1 MTYEEVRQTYSCAL
15 PTEQEL
21 RDFFANLNMHLAVE
35 DHQGPKGTQ
44 KNLVLYFTPFRGK
57 YLNYIRCFNT
67 FHKNKTRHYSAPY
80 IEDDHK
86 PHFQSQFPIYIV
98 LVSDRLNRGKDV
110 PFELSYGY
118 MSTNNSGYCTFA
130 IKRNN
135 RNITDS
141 VYPMRTNVFKQTDS
155 GLEVHSLKHYW
166 PYYIL
171 LSETDAR
178 RGFCIVSF
186 DLEGKWGANSLFGSD
201 CLIPKHKSLN
211 YLYALME
218 CSLDKLNKN
227 KVFAKSSNKINTDF
241 QLSER
246 EDWYEKQGL

>member
-1 MTYEEVRQTYSCAL
+1 MTYEEARQTYSCAL

-35 DHQGPKGTQ
+35 DHQGPSGTQ

-67 FHKNKTRHYSAPY
+67 FHKNKTRQYSAPY

-98 LVSDRLNRGKDV
+98 LVSDRLNRGTEV
-110 PFELSYGY
+110 PFELNPGY
-118 MSTNNSGYCTFA
+118 MSSASGYLTFA

-135 RNITDS
+135 RNIADS
-141 VYPMRTNVFKQTDS
+141 VYPMKTNVFKWTDS
-155 GLEVHSLKHYW
+155 GLGVYSLKHYW

-178 RGFCIVSF
+178 RGFCIVSWR
-186 DLEGKWGANSLFGSD
+186 LTSLFGSD
-201 CLIPKHKSLN
+201 CLIPKHKSLD

-218 CSLDKLNKN
+218 CSLDKFNKN
-227 KVFAKSSNKINTDF
+227 KVFAKSSNKINRDF

-246 EDWYEKQGL
+246 EDWYEK

>member
-35 DHQGPKGTQ
+35 DHQGPSGTQ

-67 FHKNKTRHYSAPY
+67 FHKNKTRSYSAPY

-98 LVSDRLNRGKDV
+98 LVSDRLNRVNDV
-110 PFELSYGY
+110 PFELTPGY
-118 MSTNNSGYCTFA
+118 FCTASGDFTFA

-141 VYPMRTNVFKQTDS
+141 VYPMRTKVFKRTDS
-155 GLEVHSLKHYW
+155 GLEVYSLKHYW

-178 RGFCIVSF
+178 RGFCVINASR
-186 DLEGKWGANSLFGSD
+186 LFNSD
-201 CLIPKHKSLN
+201 CLIPKYKSLD

-218 CSLDKLNKN
+218 CTLNIDKTNSN
-227 KVFAKSSNKINTDF
+227 IVSKVFAKSSNKINRDF

-246 EDWYEKQGL
+246 EDWYKK